1 MLTGVAGKEH
11 VVLRLVTGLVAR
23 RRAESATCSR
33 RHAVNLVPL
42 DEFALGG
49 YCFHAVAH
57 VCLCHGAHRRALAL
71 PAARGWRRAF
81 QGGWRANASEP
92 TRGLNARTTR
102 DDAARKNVRC
112 VVGLRAPPAT
122 PGTLTP
128 PSPHKNG
135 VGTLGPNLNR
145 LSPLVPCGKG

>member
-1 MLTGVAGKEH
+1 MLTGVACKAH
-11 VVLRLVTGLVAR
+11 VILRLVTGLVAQ

-128 PSPHKNG
+128 PSLMALPF
-135 VGTLGPNLNR
+135 
-145 LSPLVPCGKG
+145 